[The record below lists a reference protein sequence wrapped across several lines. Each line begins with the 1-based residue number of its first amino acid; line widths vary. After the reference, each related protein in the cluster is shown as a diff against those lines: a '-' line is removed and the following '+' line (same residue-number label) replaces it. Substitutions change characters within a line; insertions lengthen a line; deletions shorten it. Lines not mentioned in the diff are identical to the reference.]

1 MPLVNKN
8 STFGVFFITFEKWT
22 NYANIINYRCFL
34 NKNKDLMNKTK
45 NQSFK
50 YFIILLC
57 ISLFGANN
65 TINYSSI
72 EIPLED
78 LSEEFKDIGNKNDQI
93 NTSKHLNKNI
103 VSYKDP
109 KRGKELKLPEN
120 IKDEKLLKKRMDE
133 NDLKSII
140 ENYENKIKN
149 IEKLLKAK
157 NQKASSNENKKI
169 ESIERKAKKY
179 EILTNKLKNEI
190 TEIKKLL
197 NKRSKP
203 KEDENYEKI
212 NTEEDDD
219 DFEENYEYNDEIEE
233 INEDDYPSN
242 EGIINNL
249 KENLHANEKYYTINE
264 KKIDELEDRIN
275 DNENT
280 ILDLQRE
287 LRNFKKKDNSDK
299 NLEEIEENLSSI
311 GRIINDL
318 KEKISENEAINKE
331 NQKKIRTDKHKLKEL
346 EDKIKENEET
356 ILKLQKELNNFKKK
370 EISQKSSNEETFI
383 PSVTNKNDELEE
395 SDKLE
400 KKYFKPIEKN
410 ESEDLEE
417 KAKST
422 KKTTMIKTADFQIY
436 PDIYVNNYKFKEKGD
451 QFAFKKENTYYIE
464 IDPTN
469 NLNEA
474 LKNHEI
480 ISKYKFEK
488 HFINPTLKNKEE
500 FFRNLIEVKNI
511 HELGIMY
518 KSLKPEF
525 KQIKI
530 IK

>member
-1 MPLVNKN
+1 
-8 STFGVFFITFEKWT
+8 
-22 NYANIINYRCFL
+22 
-34 NKNKDLMNKTK
+34 MNKTK
-45 NQSFK
+45 NLSFK
-50 YFIILLC
+50 YFIILSCMLL
-57 ISLFGANN
+57 SGANN
-65 TINYSSI
+65 TISYSSI

-78 LSEEFKDIGNKNDQI
+78 LSEEFKDNGDKNDQI
-93 NTSKHLNKNI
+93 NTQKNLSKDT

-109 KRGKELKLPEN
+109 KKGKDLKLPEN
-120 IKDEKLLKKRMDE
+120 IRDKKLFKKRMDE
-133 NDLKSII
+133 NDLKSVI

-149 IEKLLKAK
+149 IEKLLKTK
-157 NQKASSNENKKI
+157 NQKASVNEKEKI
-169 ESIERKAKKY
+169 ESIEKKAKKY
-179 EILTNKLKNEI
+179 EILTNKLKTEI
-190 TEIKKLL
+190 SEIKKLL
-197 NKRSKP
+197 NEKLKP
-203 KEDENYEKI
+203 KEYKNYEKI
-212 NTEEDDD
+212 NTESIEEDGDNVGNDD

-233 INEDDYPSN
+233 INEENYPSD

-249 KENLHANEKYYTINE
+249 KANLHDNEKYYAINE
-264 KKIDELEDRIN
+264 KKFDELEDRIN

-287 LRNFKKKDNSDK
+287 LRNFKKKDDSDK

-311 GRIINDL
+311 GKIINDL
-318 KEKISENEAINKE
+318 REKISANEAINKE
-331 NQKKIRTDKHKLKEL
+331 NQKKIKNDKHKLKEL

-370 EISQKSSNEETFI
+370 EISQRSFNEETFVPI
-383 PSVTNKNDELEE
+383 SITNTN
-395 SDKLE
+395 
-400 KKYFKPIEKN
+400 N
-410 ESEDLEE
+410 NDLEE
-417 KAKST
+417 NSELENKYLKPT
-422 KKTTMIKTADFQIY
+422 KPTKKYESQDLEENTKNTPKTTMIKTADFQIY
-436 PDIYVNNYKFKEKGD
+436 PDIYLNNYKFKEKGD
-451 QFAFKKENTYYIE
+451 KFAFKKENTYYIE

-480 ISKYKFEK
+480 ISKYKFK
-488 HFINPTLKNKEE
+488 KYFINPTLKNKEE

>member
-1 MPLVNKN
+1 
-8 STFGVFFITFEKWT
+8 
-22 NYANIINYRCFL
+22 
-34 NKNKDLMNKTK
+34 MNKTK
-45 NQSFK
+45 NRSFK
-50 YFIILLC
+50 YLIILLC

-65 TINYSSI
+65 NTISYSSI

-78 LSEEFKDIGNKNDQI
+78 LSEEFKSSGNKSDHI
-93 NTSKHLNKNI
+93 NTSKHLSKNVI
-103 VSYKDP
+103 SYEDLKKGKD
-109 KRGKELKLPEN
+109 LKLPEN
-120 IKDEKLLKKRMDE
+120 IRDKKLPQKRIDE
-133 NDLKSII
+133 NDLKSVI

-149 IEKLLKAK
+149 IEKLLKTK
-157 NQKASSNENKKI
+157 NQKTSENENKKI
-169 ESIERKAKKY
+169 ESIEKKAKKY

-190 TEIKKLL
+190 VEIKKLL
-197 NKRSKP
+197 NKKTKL
-203 KEDENYEKI
+203 KEDENFEKI
-212 NTEEDDD
+212 NIENIGEETDD
-219 DFEENYEYNDEIEE
+219 DFEDNYKYNDEIEE
-233 INEDDYPSN
+233 ANEDNYPSN
-242 EGIINNL
+242 ERIINNL
-249 KENLHANEKYYTINE
+249 KENLHENEKYYAINE

-275 DNENT
+275 ENEST

-318 KEKISENEAINKE
+318 KRKISTNEAINKE
-331 NQKKIRTDKHKLKEL
+331 NQKKIRNDKHKFKEL

-356 ILKLQKELNNFKKK
+356 ILKLQKELSNFKKK
-370 EISQKSSNEETFI
+370 EIYQKPLNEETLI
-383 PSVTNKNDELEE
+383 PSITNKNGDLEE
-395 SDKLE
+395 NKKLE
-400 KKYFKPIEKN
+400 KEYLKPLEKN
-410 ESEDLEE
+410 ESRDLEE
-417 KAKST
+417 NTKST
-422 KKTTMIKTADFQIY
+422 PKTTMIKTANFQIY
-436 PDIYVNNYKFKEKGD
+436 PDTYLNNYKFKERGD

-488 HFINPTLKNKEE
+488 YFINPILKNNEE

-518 KSLKPEF
+518 KNLKPEF

>member
-1 MPLVNKN
+1 
-8 STFGVFFITFEKWT
+8 
-22 NYANIINYRCFL
+22 
-34 NKNKDLMNKTK
+34 MNKTK

-50 YFIILLC
+50 YFLILLC

-65 TINYSSI
+65 TISYSSI

-78 LSEEFKDIGNKNDQI
+78 LSEEFKSAENKSDQI
-93 NTSKHLNKNI
+93 NTSKHLNKKI

-109 KRGKELKLPEN
+109 KKGKDLKLPEN
-120 IKDEKLLKKRMDE
+120 IRDKNLPKKRMDE
-133 NDLKSII
+133 NDLKSVI

-149 IEKLLKAK
+149 IEKLLKTK
-157 NQKASSNENKKI
+157 NQKASENENKKI
-169 ESIERKAKKY
+169 ESIEKKAKKY

-190 TEIKKLL
+190 EEIKKLL
-197 NKRSKP
+197 SKNTRP
-203 KEDENYEKI
+203 KKNENYEKI
-212 NTEEDDD
+212 NIENIEEEADD
-219 DFEENYEYNDEIEE
+219 DFEENYKYNDEIEE
-233 INEDDYPSN
+233 ANEDNYPSN

-249 KENLHANEKYYTINE
+249 KENLNENEKYYAINE
-264 KKIDELEDRIN
+264 KKIEELEDRIN

-318 KEKISENEAINKE
+318 KRKISANEAINKE
-331 NQKKIRTDKHKLKEL
+331 NQKKIRTDKHKFKEL

-370 EISQKSSNEETFI
+370 EIFQKPLHEETFI
-383 PSVTNKNDELEE
+383 PSITNKNDDLEE
-395 SDKLE
+395 NKKLE
-400 KKYFKPIEKN
+400 KEYLKPIEKN
-410 ESEDLEE
+410 ESQDLEE
-417 KAKST
+417 NTKSDP
-422 KKTTMIKTADFQIY
+422 KTTMIKTADFQIY
-436 PDIYVNNYKFKEKGD
+436 PDIYLNNYKFKEKGD

-464 IDPTN
+464 INPTT

-488 HFINPTLKNKEE
+488 YFINPALKNKEE

-518 KSLKPEF
+518 KNLKPEF

>member
-1 MPLVNKN
+1 
-8 STFGVFFITFEKWT
+8 
-22 NYANIINYRCFL
+22 
-34 NKNKDLMNKTK
+34 MNKRK
-45 NQSFK
+45 NRNFK
-50 YFIILLC
+50 YFILLSC

-72 EIPLED
+72 KIPLED
-78 LSEEFKDIGNKNDQI
+78 LSEEFKDTGNKNDQI

-109 KRGKELKLPEN
+109 KKGKDLKLPEN
-120 IKDEKLLKKRMDE
+120 IRDKNLFKKRMDE
-133 NDLKSII
+133 NDLKSVI

-149 IEKLLKAK
+149 IEKLLKTK
-157 NQKASSNENKKI
+157 NQKTPTNENKKI

-190 TEIKKLL
+190 LEIKKLL
-197 NKRSKP
+197 NKKARSE
-203 KEDENYEKI
+203 EDENYKEKI
-212 NTEEDDD
+212 NIENIEEEEEEDDDDD

-233 INEDDYPSN
+233 LNKDNYPSS
-242 EGIINNL
+242 ERIINNL
-249 KENLHANEKYYTINE
+249 KKNLDENEKYYAINE
-264 KKIDELEDRIN
+264 NKIDELEDRIN

-299 NLEEIEENLSSI
+299 NLEEIKENLSSI
-311 GRIINDL
+311 GKIINNL
-318 KEKISENEAINKE
+318 KGKIHANEAINKE
-331 NQKKIRTDKHKLKEL
+331 NQKKIRTDKHKFKEL

-370 EISQKSSNEETFI
+370 EISQKSLNEEALI
-383 PSVTNKNDELEE
+383 PTITNKNDELEE
-395 SDKLE
+395 IKKLE
-400 KKYFKPIEKN
+400 KKYSKPTEKN
-410 ESEDLEE
+410 ENQNLE
-417 KAKST
+417 KPTKS
-422 KKTTMIKTADFQIY
+422 KPKTTMIKTADFQIY
-436 PDIYVNNYKFKEKGD
+436 PDIYLNNYKFKEKGD

-480 ISKYKFEK
+480 ISKFKFEK
-488 HFINPTLKNKEE
+488 YFINPTLKNKEE

>member
-1 MPLVNKN
+1 
-8 STFGVFFITFEKWT
+8 
-22 NYANIINYRCFL
+22 
-34 NKNKDLMNKTK
+34 MNKTK
-45 NQSFK
+45 NRSFK
-50 YFIILLC
+50 YFLILLC

-65 TINYSSI
+65 TISYSSI

-78 LSEEFKDIGNKNDQI
+78 LSEEFKSAENKSDQI

-109 KRGKELKLPEN
+109 KKGKDLKLPAN
-120 IKDEKLLKKRMDE
+120 IRDKNLPKKRMDE
-133 NDLKSII
+133 NDLKSVI

-149 IEKLLKAK
+149 IEKLLKTK
-157 NQKASSNENKKI
+157 NQKASENEKI
-169 ESIERKAKKY
+169 ESIEKKAKKY

-190 TEIKKLL
+190 EEIKKLL
-197 NKRSKP
+197 SKNTKP
-203 KEDENYEKI
+203 QKNENYEKI
-212 NTEEDDD
+212 NIENIEEEADD

-233 INEDDYPSN
+233 ANEDNYPSN

-249 KENLHANEKYYTINE
+249 KENLNENEKYYAINE
-264 KKIDELEDRIN
+264 KKIEELEDRIN

-318 KEKISENEAINKE
+318 KRKISANEAINKE
-331 NQKKIRTDKHKLKEL
+331 NQKKIRTDKHKFKEL

-370 EISQKSSNEETFI
+370 EIFQKPLSEETFI
-383 PSVTNKNDELEE
+383 PSITNKNDDLEE
-395 SDKLE
+395 NKKL
-400 KKYFKPIEKN
+400 KKEYLKPTEKN
-410 ESEDLEE
+410 ESQDLEE
-417 KAKST
+417 NTKST
-422 KKTTMIKTADFQIY
+422 SKTTMIKTADFQIY
-436 PDIYVNNYKFKEKGD
+436 PDIYLNNYKFKEKGD
-451 QFAFKKENTYYIE
+451 QFAFKKDNTYYIE
-464 IDPTN
+464 INPTT

-488 HFINPTLKNKEE
+488 YFINPALKNKEE

-518 KSLKPEF
+518 KNLKPEF

>member
-1 MPLVNKN
+1 
-8 STFGVFFITFEKWT
+8 
-22 NYANIINYRCFL
+22 
-34 NKNKDLMNKTK
+34 MNKIK
-45 NQSFK
+45 NRIFM

-57 ISLFGANN
+57 ISLFGAANN

-78 LSEEFKDIGNKNDQI
+78 LSEEFKDTENKNDQT
-93 NTSKHLNKNI
+93 NALKHLNKNI
-103 VSYKDP
+103 ASYKDL
-109 KRGKELKLPEN
+109 KKGKDLKLPEN
-120 IKDEKLLKKRMDE
+120 IRDKKLFKKRMDE
-133 NDLKSII
+133 NDLKSVI

-149 IEKLLKAK
+149 IEKLLKTK
-157 NQKASSNENKKI
+157 NQKASANENKKI
-169 ESIERKAKKY
+169 ELIEKKAKKY

-190 TEIKKLL
+190 VEIKKLL
-197 NKRSKP
+197 NKKSRP
-203 KEDENYEKI
+203 KDAENYEKI
-212 NTEEDDD
+212 NIENIEDDDDDDGDDDD

-233 INEDDYPSN
+233 TNEDNYTSN

-249 KENLHANEKYYTINE
+249 KEKLYENEKYYAINE
-264 KKIDELEDRIN
+264 KKFDELEDRIN
-275 DNENT
+275 DNENI

-287 LRNFKKKDNSDK
+287 LRNFKKKDDSNK
-299 NLEEIEENLSSI
+299 NLEEIEENLSLI
-311 GRIINDL
+311 GKIINGL
-318 KEKISENEAINKE
+318 KEKISANEAINKE

-370 EISQKSSNEETFI
+370 EISQKSLNEEAFI
-383 PSVTNKNDELEE
+383 PSIPNKNDDLEE
-395 SDKLE
+395 NVKLE
-400 KKYFKPIEKN
+400 KKYLKPAEKN
-410 ESEDLEE
+410 ESQDLEE
-417 KAKST
+417 NVKSAP
-422 KKTTMIKTADFQIY
+422 KTTMIKTADFQIY
-436 PDIYVNNYKFKEKGD
+436 PDIYLNNYNFKEKGD

-469 NLNEA
+469 NLNGA

-488 HFINPTLKNKEE
+488 YFINPTLKNKEE

>member
-1 MPLVNKN
+1 
-8 STFGVFFITFEKWT
+8 
-22 NYANIINYRCFL
+22 
-34 NKNKDLMNKTK
+34 MNKTK
-45 NQSFK
+45 NRSFK
-50 YFIILLC
+50 YFIILSC

-78 LSEEFKDIGNKNDQI
+78 LSEEFKSARNKSDQI
-93 NTSKHLNKNI
+93 NTLKHLNKNI

-109 KRGKELKLPEN
+109 KKGKDLKLPEN
-120 IKDEKLLKKRMDE
+120 IRDKKLPKKRMDE
-133 NDLKSII
+133 NDLKSVI

-149 IEKLLKAK
+149 IENLLKTK
-157 NQKASSNENKKI
+157 NQKASENEKI
-169 ESIERKAKKY
+169 EAIEKKAKKY

-190 TEIKKLL
+190 VEIKKLL
-197 NKRSKP
+197 NKKTRH

-212 NTEEDDD
+212 NIEDIEEETDD
-219 DFEENYEYNDEIEE
+219 DFEENYEYNNEIEE
-233 INEDDYPSN
+233 KNEDNYPSN
-242 EGIINNL
+242 EEIINNL
-249 KENLHANEKYYTINE
+249 KENLHENEKYYAINE

-311 GRIINDL
+311 GKIINDL
-318 KEKISENEAINKE
+318 KRKIIANEAINKE

-370 EISQKSSNEETFI
+370 EISQKPLNEETFI
-383 PSVTNKNDELEE
+383 PSITKKNDDLEE
-395 SDKLE
+395 NKKLE
-400 KKYFKPIEKN
+400 KEYLKPIEKN
-410 ESEDLEE
+410 ESQDLEE
-417 KAKST
+417 NTKST
-422 KKTTMIKTADFQIY
+422 SKTTMIKTADFQIY
-436 PDIYVNNYKFKEKGD
+436 PDIYLNNYNFKEKGD

-464 IDPTN
+464 INPTN

-488 HFINPTLKNKEE
+488 YFINPTLKNKEE
-500 FFRNLIEVKNI
+500 FFRNLIEVKNV

-518 KSLKPEF
+518 KSLKSEF

>member
-1 MPLVNKN
+1 
-8 STFGVFFITFEKWT
+8 
-22 NYANIINYRCFL
+22 
-34 NKNKDLMNKTK
+34 MNKTK
-45 NQSFK
+45 NRSFK
-50 YFIILLC
+50 YFLILLC

-65 TINYSSI
+65 TISYSSI

-78 LSEEFKDIGNKNDQI
+78 LSEEFKSAENKSDQI

-109 KRGKELKLPEN
+109 KKGKDLKLPEN
-120 IKDEKLLKKRMDE
+120 IRDKNLPKKRMDE
-133 NDLKSII
+133 NDLKSVI

-149 IEKLLKAK
+149 IEKLLKTK
-157 NQKASSNENKKI
+157 NQKASENEKI
-169 ESIERKAKKY
+169 ESIEKKAKKY

-190 TEIKKLL
+190 EEIKKLL
-197 NKRSKP
+197 SKNTKP
-203 KEDENYEKI
+203 KKNENYEKI
-212 NTEEDDD
+212 NIENIEEEADD

-233 INEDDYPSN
+233 ANEDNYPSN

-249 KENLHANEKYYTINE
+249 KKNLNENEKYYAINE
-264 KKIDELEDRIN
+264 KKIEELEDRIN

-318 KEKISENEAINKE
+318 KRKISANEAINKE
-331 NQKKIRTDKHKLKEL
+331 NQKKIRTDKHKFKEL

-370 EISQKSSNEETFI
+370 EIFQKPLSEETFI
-383 PSVTNKNDELEE
+383 PSITNKNDDLEE
-395 SDKLE
+395 NKKLE
-400 KKYFKPIEKN
+400 KEYLKPTEKN
-410 ESEDLEE
+410 ESQDLEE
-417 KAKST
+417 NTKST
-422 KKTTMIKTADFQIY
+422 SKTTMIKTADFQIY
-436 PDIYVNNYKFKEKGD
+436 PDIYLNNYKFKEKGD
-451 QFAFKKENTYYIE
+451 QFAFKKDNTYYIE
-464 IDPTN
+464 INPTT

-488 HFINPTLKNKEE
+488 YFINPALKNKEE

-518 KSLKPEF
+518 KNLKPEF

>member
-1 MPLVNKN
+1 
-8 STFGVFFITFEKWT
+8 
-22 NYANIINYRCFL
+22 
-34 NKNKDLMNKTK
+34 MNKTK
-45 NQSFK
+45 NLSFK
-50 YFIILLC
+50 YFIILSC
-57 ISLFGANN
+57 ILLFGANN
-65 TINYSSI
+65 TISYSSI

-78 LSEEFKDIGNKNDQI
+78 LSEEFKDNGNKNDQI
-93 NTSKHLNKNI
+93 NTQKHLSKEI

-109 KRGKELKLPEN
+109 KRGKDLKLPEN
-120 IKDEKLLKKRMDE
+120 IRDKKLFKKRMDE
-133 NDLKSII
+133 NDLKSVI

-149 IEKLLKAK
+149 IEKLLKTQ
-157 NQKASSNENKKI
+157 NQKASANEKEKI

-190 TEIKKLL
+190 LEIKTLL
-197 NKRSKP
+197 NEKLRP
-203 KEDENYEKI
+203 KEYENHEKT
-212 NTEEDDD
+212 NTENIEEDDNDVNDD
-219 DFEENYEYNDEIEE
+219 DFEENYEYDDEIEE
-233 INEDDYPSN
+233 INEDNYPSD

-249 KENLHANEKYYTINE
+249 KENLHKNEKYYDTNE
-264 KKIDELEDRIN
+264 KKFNELEDRIN

-287 LRNFKKKDNSDK
+287 LRNFKKKDDSDK

-311 GRIINDL
+311 GKIINDL
-318 KEKISENEAINKE
+318 RKKISANEAINKE
-331 NQKKIRTDKHKLKEL
+331 NQKKIRNDKHKLKEL

-370 EISQKSSNEETFI
+370 EISQKSFNEETFAP
-383 PSVTNKNDELEE
+383 PSITNTNNDLEENSELEN
-395 SDKLE
+395 
-400 KKYFKPIEKN
+400 KYLKPVKPIEKY
-410 ESEDLEE
+410 ESQDLEE
-417 KAKST
+417 NT
-422 KKTTMIKTADFQIY
+422 KKTPKTTMIKTADFQIY
-436 PDIYVNNYKFKEKGD
+436 PDIYLNNYKFKEKGD

-469 NLNEA
+469 NLNGA

-480 ISKYKFEK
+480 ISKYKFK
-488 HFINPTLKNKEE
+488 KYFINPTLKNKEE
-500 FFRNLIEVKNI
+500 FFRNLIEVTNI

>member
-1 MPLVNKN
+1 M
-8 STFGVFFITFEKWT
+8 S
-22 NYANIINYRCFL
+22 
-34 NKNKDLMNKTK
+34 KTK
-45 NQSFK
+45 NRNFK
-50 YFIILLC
+50 YFIILSC

-65 TINYSSI
+65 TISYSSI

-78 LSEEFKDIGNKNDQI
+78 LSEEFKDTRNKNDQTD
-93 NTSKHLNKNI
+93 TSKDSNKKI
-103 VSYKDP
+103 ASYKDP
-109 KRGKELKLPEN
+109 KKGKDLKLPES
-120 IKDEKLLKKRMDE
+120 IRDKKPFKKRIDE
-133 NDLKSII
+133 NDLKSVI

-149 IEKLLKAK
+149 IEKLLKTK
-157 NQKASSNENKKI
+157 NQKSSANENKKI

-190 TEIKKLL
+190 AEIKKLL
-197 NKRSKP
+197 NKNSKP
-203 KEDENYEKI
+203 EEDEDYEKI
-212 NTEEDDD
+212 NIENIEEDNDDND
-219 DFEENYEYNDEIEE
+219 DFEETYEYSDEVEE
-233 INEDDYPSN
+233 INDDNYPSN
-242 EGIINNL
+242 ERIINNL
-249 KENLHANEKYYTINE
+249 KENLPDNEKYYAINE

-275 DNENT
+275 DNEST

-287 LRNFKKKDNSDK
+287 LRNFKKKDASDK
-299 NLEEIEENLSSI
+299 NLEEIEESLSSI
-311 GRIINDL
+311 GKIINAL
-318 KEKISENEAINKE
+318 KEKVSANEAINKE

-370 EISQKSSNEETFI
+370 EISQKSLNEEIFI
-383 PSVTNKNDELEE
+383 PSITSKNDYLKENN
-395 SDKLE
+395 KLE
-400 KKYFKPIEKN
+400 REYLEPTEKN
-410 ESEDLEE
+410 ESQDLKENT
-417 KAKST
+417 KSIP
-422 KKTTMIKTADFQIY
+422 KTTMIKTADFQIY
-436 PDIYVNNYKFKEKGD
+436 PDIYLNNYEFKQKGD

-480 ISKYKFEK
+480 ISKYNFEK
-488 HFINPTLKNKEE
+488 YFINPTLKNKEE

-518 KSLKPEF
+518 KSLKPGF

>member
-1 MPLVNKN
+1 
-8 STFGVFFITFEKWT
+8 
-22 NYANIINYRCFL
+22 
-34 NKNKDLMNKTK
+34 MNKIK

-57 ISLFGANN
+57 ISLFGAANN

-78 LSEEFKDIGNKNDQI
+78 LSEEFKDAENKNDQI
-93 NTSKHLNKNI
+93 NALKNSSKNI

-109 KRGKELKLPEN
+109 KKGKDLKLPEN
-120 IKDEKLLKKRMDE
+120 IRDKKLFKKRMDE
-133 NDLKSII
+133 NDIKSVI
-140 ENYENKIKN
+140 ENYESKIRN
-149 IEKLLKAK
+149 IEKLLKSK
-157 NQKASSNENKKI
+157 NQKALTNENKKI
-169 ESIERKAKKY
+169 ESIEKKAKKY

-190 TEIKKLL
+190 IEIKKLL
-197 NKRSKP
+197 NKRSRP
-203 KEDENYEKI
+203 IENENYEKI
-212 NTEEDDD
+212 NIENIEEEDDD
-219 DFEENYEYNDEIEE
+219 DFEENYEYNDEAEE
-233 INEDDYPSN
+233 TNGDNYPSN

-249 KENLHANEKYYTINE
+249 KEKLYENEKYYAINE
-264 KKIDELEDRIN
+264 KKFDELEDRIN

-287 LRNFKKKDNSDK
+287 LRNFKKKDDSNK
-299 NLEEIEENLSSI
+299 NLEEIEENLSLI
-311 GRIINDL
+311 GKIINGL
-318 KEKISENEAINKE
+318 KAKVSANEAINKE
-331 NQKKIRTDKHKLKEL
+331 NQKKLRTDKHKLKEL

-370 EISQKSSNEETFI
+370 EISQQSLQEETFVPSI
-383 PSVTNKNDELEE
+383 PNKNDDLEE
-395 SDKLE
+395 DVKLE
-400 KKYFKPIEKN
+400 KNYLKPIEKN
-410 ESEDLEE
+410 ESQDLE
-417 KAKST
+417 KNVKST
-422 KKTTMIKTADFQIY
+422 PKTTMIKTADFQIY
-436 PDIYVNNYKFKEKGD
+436 PDIYFNNYKFKEKGD
-451 QFAFKKENTYYIE
+451 QFEFKKENTYYIE
-464 IDPTN
+464 INPTN

-488 HFINPTLKNKEE
+488 YFINPTLKNNEE

>member
-1 MPLVNKN
+1 
-8 STFGVFFITFEKWT
+8 
-22 NYANIINYRCFL
+22 
-34 NKNKDLMNKTK
+34 MNKTK
-45 NQSFK
+45 NRSFK
-50 YFIILLC
+50 YFLILLC
-57 ISLFGANN
+57 IPLFGANN
-65 TINYSSI
+65 TISYSSI

-78 LSEEFKDIGNKNDQI
+78 LSEEFKSAENKSDQI

-109 KRGKELKLPEN
+109 KKGKDLKLPEN
-120 IKDEKLLKKRMDE
+120 IRNKNLPKKRMDE
-133 NDLKSII
+133 NDLKSVI

-149 IEKLLKAK
+149 IEKLLKTK
-157 NQKASSNENKKI
+157 NQKASENEKI
-169 ESIERKAKKY
+169 ESIEKKAKKY

-190 TEIKKLL
+190 EEIKKLL
-197 NKRSKP
+197 SKNTKP
-203 KEDENYEKI
+203 KKNENYEKI
-212 NTEEDDD
+212 NIENIEEEADD

-233 INEDDYPSN
+233 ANEDNYPSN

-249 KENLHANEKYYTINE
+249 KENLNENEKYYAINE
-264 KKIDELEDRIN
+264 KKIEELEDRIN

-318 KEKISENEAINKE
+318 KRKISANEAINKE
-331 NQKKIRTDKHKLKEL
+331 NQKKIRTDKHKFKEL

-370 EISQKSSNEETFI
+370 EIFQKPLSEETFI
-383 PSVTNKNDELEE
+383 PSITNKNDDLEE
-395 SDKLE
+395 NKKLE
-400 KKYFKPIEKN
+400 KEYLKPTEKN
-410 ESEDLEE
+410 ESQDLEE
-417 KAKST
+417 NTKST
-422 KKTTMIKTADFQIY
+422 SKTTMIKTADFQIY
-436 PDIYVNNYKFKEKGD
+436 PDIYLNNYKFKEKGD
-451 QFAFKKENTYYIE
+451 QFAFKKDNTYYIE
-464 IDPTN
+464 INPTT

-488 HFINPTLKNKEE
+488 YFINPALKNKEE

-518 KSLKPEF
+518 KNLKPEF

>member
-1 MPLVNKN
+1 
-8 STFGVFFITFEKWT
+8 
-22 NYANIINYRCFL
+22 
-34 NKNKDLMNKTK
+34 MNKIK
-45 NQSFK
+45 NRIFM

-57 ISLFGANN
+57 ISLFGAANN

-78 LSEEFKDIGNKNDQI
+78 LSEEFKDTENKNDQT
-93 NTSKHLNKNI
+93 NALKHLNKNI
-103 VSYKDP
+103 ASYKDL
-109 KRGKELKLPEN
+109 KKGKDLKLPEN
-120 IKDEKLLKKRMDE
+120 IRDK
-133 NDLKSII
+133 
-140 ENYENKIKN
+140 
-149 IEKLLKAK
+149 
-157 NQKASSNENKKI
+157 KASANENKKI
-169 ESIERKAKKY
+169 ELIETNAKNY
-179 EILTNKLKNEI
+179 EIITNKLKNEI
-190 TEIKKLL
+190 VEIKKLL
-197 NKRSKP
+197 NKKSRP
-203 KEDENYEKI
+203 KDAENYEKI
-212 NTEEDDD
+212 NIENIEEEEDDDDDD

-233 INEDDYPSN
+233 TNEDNYPSN

-249 KENLHANEKYYTINE
+249 KEKLYENEKYYAINE
-264 KKIDELEDRIN
+264 KKFDELEDRIN
-275 DNENT
+275 DNENI

-287 LRNFKKKDNSDK
+287 LRNFKKKDDSNK
-299 NLEEIEENLSSI
+299 NLEEIEENLSLI
-311 GRIINDL
+311 GKIINGL
-318 KEKISENEAINKE
+318 KEKISANEAINKE

-370 EISQKSSNEETFI
+370 EISQKSLNEEAFI
-383 PSVTNKNDELEE
+383 PSIPNKNDDLEE
-395 SDKLE
+395 NVKLE
-400 KKYFKPIEKN
+400 KKYLKPAEKN
-410 ESEDLEE
+410 ESQDLEE
-417 KAKST
+417 NVKSAP
-422 KKTTMIKTADFQIY
+422 KTTMIKTADFQIY
-436 PDIYVNNYKFKEKGD
+436 PDIYLNNYNFKEKGD

-469 NLNEA
+469 NLNGA

-488 HFINPTLKNKEE
+488 YFINPTLKNKEE

>member
-1 MPLVNKN
+1 
-8 STFGVFFITFEKWT
+8 
-22 NYANIINYRCFL
+22 
-34 NKNKDLMNKTK
+34 MNKTK
-45 NQSFK
+45 NLSFK
-50 YFIILLC
+50 YFIILSC
-57 ISLFGANN
+57 ILLFGANN
-65 TINYSSI
+65 TISYSSI
-72 EIPLED
+72 EIPFED
-78 LSEEFKDIGNKNDQI
+78 LSEEFKDTGNKNDQI
-93 NTSKHLNKNI
+93 NTPKHLNKNI

-109 KRGKELKLPEN
+109 KKGKDLKLPEN
-120 IKDEKLLKKRMDE
+120 IRDKKLFKKRMDE
-133 NDLKSII
+133 NDLKSVI

-149 IEKLLKAK
+149 IEKLLKNK
-157 NQKASSNENKKI
+157 NQKVSANEKEKI

-190 TEIKKLL
+190 LEIKKLL
-197 NKRSKP
+197 NEKLGP

-212 NTEEDDD
+212 NTENIEEEEDDDDD

-233 INEDDYPSN
+233 INEDNRPSN
-242 EGIINNL
+242 ERIIKNL
-249 KENLHANEKYYTINE
+249 KETLHENEKYFAINE
-264 KKIDELEDRIN
+264 KKFDELEDRIN

-287 LRNFKKKDNSDK
+287 LRNFKKKDDSNK

-311 GRIINDL
+311 GKIINDL
-318 KEKISENEAINKE
+318 RKKISTNEAINKE

-370 EISQKSSNEETFI
+370 EISQKLFNEETFVPPVI
-383 PSVTNKNDELEE
+383 TNKNDDLEENNELEN
-395 SDKLE
+395 
-400 KKYFKPIEKN
+400 KYLKPTRPTEKN
-410 ESEDLEE
+410 ENQDLEE
-417 KAKST
+417 NTKST
-422 KKTTMIKTADFQIY
+422 PKTTMIKTADFQIY
-436 PDIYVNNYKFKEKGD
+436 PDIYLNNYKFKEKGD

-488 HFINPTLKNKEE
+488 YFINPTLKNKEE

>member
-1 MPLVNKN
+1 
-8 STFGVFFITFEKWT
+8 
-22 NYANIINYRCFL
+22 
-34 NKNKDLMNKTK
+34 MNKTK
-45 NQSFK
+45 NRSFK

-65 TINYSSI
+65 TISYSSI

-78 LSEEFKDIGNKNDQI
+78 LSEEFKNSGNKSDQI
-93 NTSKHLNKNI
+93 NTLKHLNKNT
-103 VSYKDP
+103 VSYEDLKKGKD
-109 KRGKELKLPEN
+109 LKLPEN
-120 IKDEKLLKKRMDE
+120 IRDKNLPKKRMDE
-133 NDLKSII
+133 NDLKSVI

-149 IEKLLKAK
+149 IEKLLKTK
-157 NQKASSNENKKI
+157 NQKTLENENKKI
-169 ESIERKAKKY
+169 ESIEKKAKKY

-190 TEIKKLL
+190 VEIKKLL
-197 NKRSKP
+197 NKKNKP

-212 NTEEDDD
+212 DIESIEEEDDD
-219 DFEENYEYNDEIEE
+219 DDFEDNYEYNDGTEE
-233 INEDDYPSN
+233 ANEDNYPSN
-242 EGIINNL
+242 EGIIKNL
-249 KENLHANEKYYTINE
+249 KENLHENEKYYAINE
-264 KKIDELEDRIN
+264 KNIDDLEDRIN
-275 DNENT
+275 ENENT

-287 LRNFKKKDNSDK
+287 LRNLKKKDNSDK

-318 KEKISENEAINKE
+318 KRKISANEAINKE
-331 NQKKIRTDKHKLKEL
+331 NQRKIRTDKHKFKEL

-356 ILKLQKELNNFKKK
+356 ILKLQKELKNFKKK
-370 EISQKSSNEETFI
+370 EIYQKPLNEETFI
-383 PSVTNKNDELEE
+383 PSITNKNDDLGENK
-395 SDKLE
+395 KLE
-400 KKYFKPIEKN
+400 KEYLKPIEKN
-410 ESEDLEE
+410 ESQNLEE
-417 KAKST
+417 NTKSIP
-422 KKTTMIKTADFQIY
+422 KTTMIKTADFQIY
-436 PDIYVNNYKFKEKGD
+436 PDIYLNNYKFKERGN

-488 HFINPTLKNKEE
+488 YFINPTLKNKEE

-518 KSLKPEF
+518 KNLKPAF